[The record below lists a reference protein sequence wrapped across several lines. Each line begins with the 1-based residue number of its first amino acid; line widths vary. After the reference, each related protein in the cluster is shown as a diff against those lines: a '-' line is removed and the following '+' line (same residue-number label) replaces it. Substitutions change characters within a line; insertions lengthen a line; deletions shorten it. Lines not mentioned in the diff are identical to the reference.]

1 MPLFPVD
8 DRMKEGQQ
16 YDLSALSFPAVV
28 NIDAQGGAR
37 RKFNFSAVDCSKDP
51 NNSSGSNNSYLRM
64 PLEGAL
70 LSKGDIPYLLHQ
82 PIRAVLRHS
91 FNRWKGEN
99 ALKAPLISTDH
110 QALAVLSFV
119 WGGWF
124 GAMLGSTPVTATI
137 GAFFFGGFVGI
148 NLGEPHIREARYG
161 ASVVRNAHRFN
172 AGSIGNQWDK
182 KLLKLVKEFKESTGW
197 SIAWSRDPYLL
208 AKAEPDSRRL
218 ILNIGWITESDD
230 PSDHVRLPY
239 LKDTLRRIRHVIK

>member
-1 MPLFPVD
+1 
-8 DRMKEGQQ
+8 
-16 YDLSALSFPAVV
+16 
-28 NIDAQGGAR
+28 
-37 RKFNFSAVDCSKDP
+37 
-51 NNSSGSNNSYLRM
+51 M

-70 LSKGDIPYLLHQ
+70 LSKRDIPYSLHQ
-82 PIRAVLRHS
+82 PMRAVLRHS

-110 QALAVLSFV
+110 QALAVLSYV
-119 WGGWF
+119 GWVGV
-124 GAMLGSTPVTATI
+124 GAMSGSTPVTATI
-137 GAFFFGGFVGI
+137 GAFIFGGLFGTNWAV
-148 NLGEPHIREARYG
+148 PHIREARYG

-172 AGSIGNQWDK
+172 AGSIGNQWDL

-218 ILNIGWITESDD
+218 ILNIGWITKSADD
-230 PSDHVRLPY
+230 SDHVRLPY